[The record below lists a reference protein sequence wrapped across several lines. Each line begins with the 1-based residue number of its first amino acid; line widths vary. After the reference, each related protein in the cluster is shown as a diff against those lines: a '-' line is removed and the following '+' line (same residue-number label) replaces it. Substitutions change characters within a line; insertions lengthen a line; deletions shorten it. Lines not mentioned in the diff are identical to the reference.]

1 MPPESGS
8 LAGFRC
14 ARRTAPD
21 CKEGSVLDDNRRGL
35 AEADIGIGACE
46 WKGTSTP
53 SLCQGN
59 DANWLK
65 NAVSKTLNGIGHL
78 RAGIL
83 VTRRRNEGVLD
94 ILTTLPW
101 WASIVV
107 AATVYIGL
115 KWILPTLLG
124 GNVLLQPLAG
134 AMKSGAW
141 IFALI
146 FLIPAPFAAL
156 NTAKRRRLLDTQ
168 TGLKSV
174 RAMGLREFEMLVGEA
189 FRRQGY
195 RVEERGGDG
204 PDGGIDLVLYRQGR
218 TTIVQCKRWRNA
230 QVCVSLVRELFGVM
244 NSEHA
249 DEAIFVS
256 SGSYTPDA
264 LAFVNGKPIRLI
276 DGESLLGM
284 IAEVQVARRIDG
296 TPTTGLSAAPPL
308 KGTACPVCSSSMVKR
323 MSKTGPR
330 AGQAF
335 WGCSK
340 FPACRGTR
348 PVA

>member
-1 MPPESGS
+1 M
-8 LAGFRC
+8 A
-14 ARRTAPD
+14 
-21 CKEGSVLDDNRRGL
+21 
-35 AEADIGIGACE
+35 
-46 WKGTSTP
+46 
-53 SLCQGN
+53 
-59 DANWLK
+59 
-65 NAVSKTLNGIGHL
+65 
-78 RAGIL
+78 
-83 VTRRRNEGVLD
+83 RRRNEGILD

-101 WASIVV
+101 WASIVA

-115 KWILPTLLG
+115 KWILPALLG

-134 AMKSGAW
+134 AMKAGAW
-141 IFALI
+141 IFALV

-168 TGLKSV
+168 TGLESV
-174 RAMGLREFEMLVGEA
+174 RAMGWREFEMLVGEA

-218 TTIVQCKRWRNA
+218 TTIVQCKRWRSA
-230 QVCVSLVRELFGVM
+230 QVGVSLVRELFGVM

-256 SGSYTPDA
+256 SGNYSPDA

-276 DGESLLGM
+276 DGESLVGM
-284 IAEVQVARRIDG
+284 IAEVQAEQRIDM
-296 TPTTGLSAAPPL
+296 TPTTGPSAAPSAEVRP
-308 KGTACPVCSSSMVKR
+308 CPVCSSSMVKR
-323 MSKTGPR
+323 TAKSGSR

-340 FPACRGTR
+340 YPACRGTR
-348 PVA
+348 PVG